1 MFHKLL
7 LAFLNSE
14 NTESFF
20 GPDSKSQVSMEYEN
34 DVPKKIK
41 SVVLSTQHLP
51 DVDNHQIRNKVIE
64 IIEETIPKGILPKSE
79 DILVNPTGRFVIGGP
94 DGDTGLTGR
103 KIIVDTYGGS
113 ALMEAELF
121 WERLYKSRQVSCGS

>member
-1 MFHKLL
+1 
-7 LAFLNSE
+7 
-14 NTESFF
+14 
-20 GPDSKSQVSMEYEN
+20 MEYEN
-34 DVPKKIK
+34 NAPKKIK

-51 DVDNHQIRNKVIE
+51 DIDNHQIRTKVIE
-64 IIEETIPKGILPKSE
+64 IIEDTIPLDILPKSD

-113 ALMEAELF
+113 APHGGGAFSGKDYTKVDLSLIHI
-121 WERLYKSRQVSCGS
+121 